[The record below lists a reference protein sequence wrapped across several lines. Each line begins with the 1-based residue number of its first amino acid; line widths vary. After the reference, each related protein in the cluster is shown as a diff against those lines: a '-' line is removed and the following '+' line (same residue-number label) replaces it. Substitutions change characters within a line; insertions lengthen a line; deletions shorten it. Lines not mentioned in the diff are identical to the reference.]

1 MSTKSKV
8 KFLLFDSNFST
19 FSRITEWI
27 FLRLTRTPKVGNFK
41 FFDKQP
47 NNHLNAFSAA
57 LGRKMRIWERRLLR
71 DFHVVSV
78 AGAGDEDGEN
88 DDASLG
94 DQPKDSGADRFRKL
108 ASVAVAMNAAGMTQP
123 VIQASTA
130 LSGRTIKPL

>member
-1 MSTKSKV
+1 M
-8 KFLLFDSNFST
+8 
-19 FSRITEWI
+19 
-27 FLRLTRTPKVGNFK
+27 
-41 FFDKQP
+41 
-47 NNHLNAFSAA
+47 NAFSAA

-123 VIQASTA
+123 AQQVSTA
-130 LSGRTIKPL
+130 LNGRTIKPL